1 MLLLYISRFWVI
13 CVYRDVVTF
22 GVITSMENYLKHV
35 SSLIVDD
42 QVPIRMLIRRILKD
56 IGCRRIKE
64 ASNVNDA

>member
-1 MLLLYISRFWVI
+1 
-13 CVYRDVVTF
+13 
-22 GVITSMENYLKHV
+22 MENDLKHV

-42 QVPIRMLIRRILKD
+42 QDFIRMLIRRILKD